1 MPKKLPVEAKD
12 KALSLYLKGD
22 KSAAEIASSVEKE
35 FKVNVK
41 PVTIYSWIKQYNW
54 KDKLAEAR
62 TTAIA
67 EVTESESARFARLQQ
82 EHLNTYESVRHKAG
96 HELDGLVF
104 DRAFEAVKALYIG
117 IQGERKVMEGM
128 INLQFI
134 QDVLNIL
141 VEEIEDEQ
149 IIHSIAS
156 KLKLLVTSR
165 D

>member
-1 MPKKLPVEAKD
+1 MPKRLPAEAKT
-12 KALSLYLKGD
+12 KALKLYLEGD
-22 KSAAEIASSVEKE
+22 KTAQEIATAVATDL
-35 FKVNVK
+35 KVTIK

-54 KDKLAEAR
+54 KDRLAEAR

-67 EVTESESARFARLQQ
+67 EVTESESTRFARLQK
-82 EHLNTYESVRHKAG
+82 EHLDTYESVRHKAG
-96 HELDGLVF
+96 HELDGLMF
-104 DRAFEAVKALYIG
+104 DRAFDAVKALDIG

-134 QDVLNIL
+134 QDVLNVL

-149 IIHSIAS
+149 IINNVAS
-156 KLKLLVTSR
+156 KLRLLVTSR

>member
-1 MPKKLPVEAKD
+1 MPKKLPMEAKN
-12 KALSLYLKGD
+12 KAMKLYLEGD
-22 KSAAEIASSVEKE
+22 KSAAEIASTVEKE
-35 FKVNVK
+35 FKINVK

-67 EVTESESARFARLQQ
+67 EVTESESARFARLQK
-82 EHLNTYESVRHKAG
+82 EHLDTYESVRHKAG
-96 HELDGLVF
+96 HELDGLMF
-104 DRAFEAVKALYIG
+104 DRAFGAVKALDIG

-134 QDVLNIL
+134 QDVLNVL

-149 IIHSIAS
+149 IINNVAS

>member
-104 DRAFEAVKALYIG
+104 DRAFEAVKALDIG

>member
-1 MPKKLPVEAKD
+1 MPKKLPMEAKN
-12 KALSLYLKGD
+12 KAMKLYLEGD
-22 KSAAEIASSVEKE
+22 KSAAEIASTVEKE
-35 FKVNVK
+35 FKINVK

-67 EVTESESARFARLQQ
+67 EVTESESARFARLQK
-82 EHLNTYESVRHKAG
+82 EHLDTYESVRHKAG
-96 HELDGLVF
+96 HELDGLMF
-104 DRAFEAVKALYIG
+104 DRAFDAVKALDIG

-134 QDVLNIL
+134 QDVLNVL

-149 IIHSIAS
+149 IINNVAS

>member
-104 DRAFEAVKALYIG
+104 DRAFEAVKTLDIG